1 MGVDTAMSESVRL
14 SKLQVSIQEIIALC
28 AE

>member
-1 MGVDTAMSESVRL
+1 MGVDNAMSESVRL
-14 SKLQVSIQEIIALC
+14 SKLQTSIQEIIAFC